1 VSRAHE
7 LWERYRRGEAVR
19 LGDEV
24 VLSQDSLQVHDLSVG
39 LNTLLVPRLGDDGG
53 LVIGQIGAPQPLLVV
68 PATALEDVQ
77 AALEVLGRIVN
88 EVPYLERRSVTGW
101 PPGSVGDVSA
111 QIGYDVRDLRPA
123 GPWPGKDSQ
132 RLCHGCLVGP
142 NLAPAESRV
151 IHPLMGEECQKVPAR
166 GSVPSHR
173 SRARMTQANGRQHG

>member
-1 VSRAHE
+1 MSRAHE

-111 QIGYDVRDLRPA
+111 QIGYDVRDLRMA
-123 GPWPGKDSQ
+123 GFGDDAIDRVLRGEISVEDLLERGPDKTASDS
-132 RLCHGCLVGP
+132 VM
-142 NLAPAESRV
+142 AA
-151 IHPLMGEECQKVPAR
+151 
-166 GSVPSHR
+166 
-173 SRARMTQANGRQHG
+173 